1 MQEPR
6 QDRLLALA
14 DDLTGASEV
23 AAALMLHGTRTLLR
37 LVGPSAAATVADGGS
52 PSRGCPVLDLDCRYR
67 PPDEVTSLVRRA
79 VIGHRPLH
87 VIAKID
93 SLLRGSPEA
102 IARAL
107 RADGAPVVVATAL
120 PTADRVVLGGVVHL
134 SGVPLHRS
142 NAWRME
148 AGDPPESVPAALA
161 PVPTQVIDLATV
173 RSPRLPAV
181 LSSVVQAGAVPV
193 CDAETDTDLDRI
205 AMAGLT
211 QPFVRFVGSGGL
223 AAAVARSLTPGTAYH
238 PSTIPVASHESHAM
252 LIVVGTAE
260 PAAAEQARRLVH
272 TGVSQVRLVAR
283 GLDDHDVRAASA
295 NRLRAALRSG
305 SVVATLDAPA
315 DRSKATRS
323 VAWHLAQ
330 VVAEALSPCPVA
342 TPAIPA
348 AESTVDLVLTGGET
362 ARRVLDAMGIDI
374 LIPVGQIHPGAV
386 HSVTAD
392 GRAVV
397 TRAGSFGN
405 PDSLLDI
412 VRFLHRTHMPL
423 HRFAGEGTQREVL
436 P

>member
-1 MQEPR
+1 MRGPH
-6 QDRLLALA
+6 QDRWLALA

-23 AAALMLHGTRTLLR
+23 AAALMLHGTRSLLR
-37 LVGPSAAATVADGGS
+37 LVYPSAPATVADGGV
-52 PSRGCPVLDLDCRYR
+52 PSRGCPVLDLDCRHR
-67 PPDEVTSLVRRA
+67 SPDEVMSLVRRA
-79 VIGHRPLH
+79 VIGHRPRH

-102 IARAL
+102 MASAL

-134 SGVPLHRS
+134 SGVPLHQS

-148 AGDPPESVPAALA
+148 AGDPPESVSAALA

-181 LSSVVQAGAVPV
+181 LSSIVQAGAVPV
-193 CDAETDTDLDRI
+193 CDAETDTDLDCI
-205 AMAGLT
+205 ALAGFT
-211 QPFVRFVGSGGL
+211 QPSVRFVGSGGL
-223 AAAVARSLTPGTAYH
+223 AAAVARSLTPGTAK
-238 PSTIPVASHESHAM
+238 TIPAASRESHAV

-272 TGVSQVRLVAR
+272 TGVSQVRLGAR
-283 GLDDHDVRAASA
+283 GLDDHDVRSASA

-305 SVVATLDAPA
+305 SVVVTLDAPA
-315 DRSKATRS
+315 DGSTATRS
-323 VAWHLAQ
+323 VARHLAQ

-348 AESTVDLVLTGGET
+348 AESPVDLVLTGGET
-362 ARRVLDAMGIDI
+362 ARRVLDAMGIDL

-412 VRFLHRTHMPL
+412 VRFLHAPHMPL
-423 HRFAGEGTQREVL
+423 HRHAGEGTQREVL